1 MPRPRSAVPSS
12 TSSVPSEQGGT
23 AMGPVRQG
31 PDAKATLAPA
41 TVEVRGGFWDTRREV
56 NARTSIPQGPG
67 LLESAGNLRNL
78 RLAAGTDEGEF
89 QGAYP
94 FVDSDVYKWLEAA
107 SWQLAQH
114 TPGEDSPLA
123 ADVERIV
130 SLVAG
135 AQQPDGYLNT
145 WFQLLKGGER
155 YRDLRWG
162 HELYCAGHLIQA
174 AVAHHRATGRTE
186 LLDVAVKFA
195 DQIDSVFGLPGSGK
209 PIDGVDGHPEVETAL
224 VELYRETGE
233 RRYLDLAGYFVDR
246 FGHGLLGG
254 EAYCQDRVPLRA
266 ATDVEGHAVRQLYL
280 LAAATDLAT
289 ETGEAGLRT
298 AAERLWEAMTTT
310 KTHITGG
317 LGAHHDEEDFGDPY
331 ELPNER
337 AYCETCAAI
346 ASVQWSWRMA
356 LLTGEARYSDLIER
370 TLYNGFLAGVSLDGE
385 RWLYV
390 NPLQVRDGHT
400 DTGGDQSARRTRWF
414 RCACCPPNVMRLL
427 ASLEHYLASSGSGGL
442 QIHQYVTGRY
452 TGDLDG
458 TPVVVSAETDYPWQG
473 TVGLTVE
480 ETPGD
485 RPWTLSLRI
494 PQWCGE
500 YRVRVGDSVYD
511 RSEAP
516 VTDGWLRLERTWAPG
531 DRVVLELVLEPRL
544 TAADP
549 RVDAVRGCV
558 AIERG
563 PLVYC
568 LEGVD
573 HPGGGLD
580 DMVLDTTRPLAV
592 KHRPDLLGGVTTVVA
607 AGHRRD
613 IAAAGWWP
621 YRTADATGTADAP
634 PADEPLELTAIP
646 YYAWANRQDGSMRV
660 WLPTS

>member
-1 MPRPRSAVPSS
+1 MPRPRSAVSS
-12 TSSVPSEQGGT
+12 PTCPAPLEAGRFP
-23 AMGPVRQG
+23 AGPVRLG
-31 PDAKATLAPA
+31 PGAGAALVPA
-41 TVEVRGGFWDTRREV
+41 AVEVGAGFWGTRREV
-56 NARTSIPQGPG
+56 NARTSIPLGPG
-67 LLESAGNLRNL
+67 LLESAGNLNNL
-78 RLAAGTDEGEF
+78 RLAAGTAEGEF

-107 SWQLAQH
+107 AWQLAH
-114 TPGEDSPLA
+114 GSPDGDDRLA

-130 SLVAG
+130 SLVAD

-174 AVAHHRATGRTE
+174 AVAHHRATGRCR
-186 LLDVAVKFA
+186 LLDVAVRFA
-195 DQIDSVFGLPGSGK
+195 DHIDSVFGPADSGK
-209 PIDGVDGHPEVETAL
+209 PLDGVDGHPEVETAL

-254 EAYCQDRVPLRA
+254 EAYCQDRVPLRE

-289 ETGEAGLRT
+289 ETGDAELRA
-298 AAERLWEAMTTT
+298 AAERLWSAMTAT
-310 KTHITGG
+310 KTYVTGG
-317 LGAHHDEEDFGDPY
+317 LGAHHDEEDFGDPF

-337 AYCETCAAI
+337 AYCETCAAV

-370 TLYNGFLAGVSLDGE
+370 TLFNGFLTGVSLDGE

-427 ASLEHYLASSGSGGL
+427 ASLEHYLASEDAGGL
-442 QIHQYVTGRY
+442 QIHQYVAGRY
-452 TGDLDG
+452 TAPGL
-458 TPVVVSAETDYPWQG
+458 TVRCETDYPWQG
-473 TVGLTVE
+473 VIGLTVE
-480 ETPGD
+480 EAPGD
-485 RPWTLSLRI
+485 LPRVLSLRV

-500 YRVRVGDSVYD
+500 FRVRYGETVYD
-511 RSEAP
+511 QDDAP
-516 VTDGWLRLERTWAPG
+516 VDDGWLRLERAWAPG
-531 DRVVLELVLEPRL
+531 DVVVLELGLEPRL

-568 LEGVD
+568 LEQVD
-573 HPGGGLD
+573 HPGGLD
-580 DMVLDTTRPLAV
+580 DIVLDTTRALMV
-592 KHRPDLLGGVTTVVA
+592 RHRPDLLGGVTTVVA
-607 AGHRRD
+607 AGHRRRIPD
-613 IAAAGWWP
+613 AGWWP
-621 YRTADATGTADAP
+621 YRSAQAADGPRAA
-634 PADEPLELTAIP
+634 EPLELTAIP

>member
-1 MPRPRSAVPSS
+1 MP
-12 TSSVPSEQGGT
+12 Q
-23 AMGPVRQG
+23 GPVRLG
-31 PDAKATLAPA
+31 PDAKTVLAPA
-41 TVEVRGGFWDTRREV
+41 AVEVRGGFWDARRRV

-67 LLESAGNLRNL
+67 LLESAGNLHNL
-78 RLAAGTDEGEF
+78 RVAAGTAEGEF
-89 QGAYP
+89 KGAYP

-107 SWQLAQH
+107 SWQLAQ
-114 TPGEDSPLA
+114 SPDDALA
-123 ADVERIV
+123 AEVDRIV
-130 SLVAG
+130 ALVAE

-186 LLDVAVKFA
+186 LLDVAVRFA
-195 DQIDSVFGLPGSGK
+195 DQIDSVFGPPGSGK
-209 PIDGVDGHPEVETAL
+209 LLDGIDGHPEVETAL

-233 RRYLDLAGYFVDR
+233 RRYLELAGYFVDR

-254 EAYCQDRVPLRA
+254 EAYCQDRVPLRE
-266 ATDVEGHAVRQLYL
+266 ATNVEGHAVRQLYL
-280 LAAATDLAT
+280 LAGAADLAA
-289 ETGEAGLRT
+289 ETGDAGLR
-298 AAERLWEAMTTT
+298 AAGERLWRAMTAT
-310 KTHITGG
+310 KTHLTGG

-427 ASLEHYLASSGSGGL
+427 ASLEHYLAGADDGGL
-442 QIHQYVTGRY
+442 RIHQYVTGRY
-452 TGDLDG
+452 GADG
-458 TPVVVSAETDYPWQG
+458 FTLSCETDYPWHD
-473 TVGLTVE
+473 TIALTVDE
-480 ETPGD
+480 APADGP
-485 RPWTLSLRI
+485 RTLSLRI
-494 PQWCGE
+494 PQWCRA
-500 YRVRVGDSVYD
+500 YRVRCGDTAYD
-511 RSEAP
+511 QSDAP
-516 VTDGWLRLERTWAPG
+516 ADGWLRLERTWAPG
-531 DRVVLELVLEPRL
+531 DRVVLELGMEPRL

-580 DMVLDTTRPLAV
+580 DIVLDTTRPLDV
-592 KHRPDLLGGVTTVVA
+592 EHRPDLLGGVTTVVA
-607 AGHRRD
+607 AGHRRRLAD
-613 IAAAGWWP
+613 AGWWP
-621 YRTADATGTADAP
+621 YTSADDGAP
-634 PADEPLELTAIP
+634 ENCGDPVELTAVP
-646 YYAWANRQDGSMRV
+646 YYSWANRQDGSMRV